1 MKNYLNN
8 YEKTLHS
15 LREMIDFDSSFDSPL
30 AKLDEAIRDSIIKK
44 FEYTFELAWK
54 TVKDYLEYLGMTEKI
69 GSPREIIQLGFKQ
82 GIISDGEAW
91 ISMML
96 SRNALSHLYD
106 EKASRDIYKKIKN
119 EYVKLFN
126 ELKEKLDQAIEEER
140 YENAAVYRDEIKKR
154 GN

>member
-1 MKNYLNN
+1 MKRFNERKEEYYNAL
-8 YEKTLHS
+8 ERLKEALEREVDDVVIDGVLH
-15 LREMIDFDSSFDSPL
+15 R
-30 AKLDEAIRDSIIKK
+30 
-44 FEYTFELAWK
+44 FEFTFELAWK

-82 GIISDGEAW
+82 GIINDGEAW

-126 ELKEKLDQAIEEER
+126 ELKEKLELL
-140 YENAAVYRDEIKKR
+140 
-154 GN
+154 